1 MMRCPTCGGKYEGM
15 PESCPLDGARL
26 ERADDSLIHATVGAW
41 RLTGQLAA
49 GPLSTVYRAKRGGT
63 VGALKLYRS
72 GAPISVDR
80 ILRESAALGTVRH
93 PGVAALLDHGVAD
106 GRPYLVTQLVEGRTL
121 RAALDESQ
129 GALPCAAAL
138 RIAAGVADALDAVHA
153 VRLVHRDLK
162 PENVMLCAAAAGED
176 GPRPTI
182 LDLGHAISMDLER
195 LTESGLVWGSA
206 PYMAPEQ
213 AAAEPVDGRADLYSL
228 GVMLFEMLVGRLPF
242 EAPSAVEIMHL
253 HRDAVPP
260 APAELAAV
268 PVEASDACL
277 WLLAKSP
284 AERPP
289 SARAAQA
296 VLSAITRAAA
306 G

>member
-80 ILRESAALGTVRH
+80 I
-93 PGVAALLDHGVAD
+93 
-106 GRPYLVTQLVEGRTL
+106 L